1 MKPTFIQHDPSI
13 ERRRRL
19 AEEMMANRKTGP
31 VRTGMEGAA
40 RIAEQLVAGYQ
51 LGKARKDQA
60 AWDEAARKDLARI
73 MSDYQNDVRPL
84 SQHPGT
90 ADIATQIQLSQMEA
104 DKAAEAANAARVTGL
119 EDYIL
124 KKQVDQQYPG
134 QQKGTT
140 AMQNAAA
147 MGYQPGTPEYIEYI
161 RSTTKKGPLVQIGGA
176 AMTKG
181 DVKADEKFSDEYQ
194 KWISGDFADVRK
206 SINQLEEVSKQ
217 LADPKKN
224 LTGPGVGLTPDVVLE
239 RLNPEAVAT
248 REAVEE
254 IVQRN
259 LRLVL
264 GAQFTEKEGERLI
277 KRAYNPSLSEAENKK
292 RVDRLLR
299 QIRTAAKAKQ
309 AAVEYFAEHGTLKGF
324 AGKIFTMSD
333 FYDSLEGPSP
343 SAKRPTQA
351 EIEAEIKRR
360 GL

>member
-1 MKPTFIQHDPSI
+1 MKPTFIQQDPSI

-19 AEEMMANRKTGP
+19 AEHMMANRKTGP

-104 DKAAEAANAARVTGL
+104 DRAAEAAQAARIAGL
-119 EDYIL
+119 EDYES
-124 KKQVDQQYPG
+124 KKRIDQKYPEM
-134 QQKGTT
+134 K
-140 AMQNAAA
+140 A
-147 MGYQPGTPEYIEYI
+147 
-161 RSTTKKGPLVQIGGA
+161 PLVQIGGA
-176 AMTKG
+176 GMTKG

-206 SINQLEEVSKQ
+206 SIQQLDDVSKQ

-292 RVDRLLR
+292 RVDRLLN

-333 FYDSLEGPSP
+333 FYESLDEPS
-343 SAKRPTQA
+343 SGAKAPTQA

-360 GL
+360 GLK